1 MIPILEIGLPV
12 LAAGLLILAS
22 HVPLG
27 HQVLQRGIVFIDLA
41 IAQVAALGT
50 VLAAQYHIH
59 GYDELLQQSMA
70 IVFALLGVA
79 LVALI
84 NRLFP
89 DWREAFIGL
98 IYVTAASVLVLL
110 VAGQPKGGQ
119 LLTSTLSGDI
129 LWLVWSDLIP
139 LAVMAV
145 AVQLFAVLRPQY
157 LERFF
162 YLFFAVT
169 ITLSVTK
176 AGIYLVFVCLIAPAL
191 AAVVFNRSKLWS
203 YLVGVFGFLSG
214 FVVAWQ
220 FDLPAA
226 ACIVVCVI
234 ISLLV
239 ALIVQQRLAKGGRI
253 VSAQSH

>member
-1 MIPILEIGLPV
+1 MIQLLDIGLPV

-22 HVPLG
+22 HIPLG
-27 HQVLQRGIVFIDLA
+27 HQVLKRGIVFIDLA

-50 VLAAQYHIH
+50 ILATQIQLP
-59 GYDELLQQSMA
+59 GYDQFLQQSMA
-70 IVFALLGVA
+70 VFFALFGVG

-84 NRLFP
+84 HRIFP

-98 IYVTAASVLVLL
+98 IYVTAATVLILV
-110 VAGQPKGGQ
+110 VAGHPRGGHV
-119 LLTSTLSGDI
+119 LTNTLSGDI

-139 LAVMAV
+139 LLVIAVV
-145 AVQLFAVLRPQY
+145 VQVLSFGWPLL

-169 ITLSVTK
+169 ITLSVTQ

-191 AAVVFNRSKLWS
+191 ASVVYNTSKLWS
-203 YLVGVFGFLSG
+203 YLVGVSG
-214 FVVAWQ
+214 FVAGLILAWK

-226 ACIVVCVI
+226 ACIVICVI
-234 ISLLV
+234 FSLLM
-239 ALIVQQRLAKGGRI
+239 ALILQQRSVKGHSI
-253 VSAQSH
+253 